1 MERVSGARV
10 ESGHQQN
17 TAQAQ
22 TPHWNHDDRGGNQNE
37 GGIMLTALKW
47 LFGKPDKKWRFA
59 TGLFFVSWSWMTLIP
74 VGMILS
80 IVRSRDGIDYGLS
93 GEIW

>member
-1 MERVSGARV
+1 
-10 ESGHQQN
+10 
-17 TAQAQ
+17 
-22 TPHWNHDDRGGNQNE
+22 
-37 GGIMLTALKW
+37 MLTALKW